1 MTGENSEF
9 LQMEILS
16 NYFPLIE
23 ILAGLSG
30 LLILPCGAV
39 SWEASCRNIPG
50 PPRTCRP
57 APHSTAVNQRIIA
70 QPKFAQ
76 SYVGKVI
83 SLTSGSRT
91 GSKFPP

>member
-23 ILAGLSG
+23 ILAGL
-30 LLILPCGAV
+30 LILPCGAV
-39 SWEASCRNIPG
+39 SWEASCSSTPG
-50 PPRTCRP
+50 PAHTCRP

-70 QPKFAQ
+70 QPA
-76 SYVGKVI
+76 
-83 SLTSGSRT
+83 
-91 GSKFPP
+91 